1 MENKIVRKL
10 QRIAFENSSVWAVV
24 GFDAVKDTVVRLV
37 RKKNDDRKT
46 RYFHTIEEFGRYLVS
61 KKNMSCSLE
70 MEMQEEKIG
79 GNMAIFANSLGTLGV
94 QMHCVGSMGYPQKD
108 PLMEQISENC
118 RIHTVCEMGQC
129 NAIEFHDGKVM
140 LSSMDSLKE
149 LNWENLTRRISQST
163 LREYFQDSRLAAM
176 LNWSELEGA
185 TELFGKVYENCIAG
199 GKEDREQNWFL
210 MDISDASRKTSEE
223 LRRILKLE
231 EQITR
236 YRKTI
241 LSVNENEGRLI
252 YKALFLKNPVHM
264 EEMAERIGRALKIDY
279 FILHLCDSSYGY
291 QNGRLEFETGYYTA
305 VPRISTGG
313 GDNFNGGLCFGLLH
327 GFSLKES
334 LKLGNAVSG
343 YYVRYGKSPNLSRLA
358 AFLQEE
364 PGRVKEEKV
373 LRTESTGE

>member
-1 MENKIVRKL
+1 MIKL
-10 QRIAFENSSVWAVV
+10 FPYLISLISYGPLSVPSS
-24 GFDAVKDTVVRLV
+24 G
-37 RKKNDDRKT
+37 
-46 RYFHTIEEFGRYLVS
+46 
-61 KKNMSCSLE
+61 
-70 MEMQEEKIG
+70 Q
-79 GNMAIFANSLGTLGV
+79 
-94 QMHCVGSMGYPQKD
+94 GSF
-108 PLMEQISENC
+108 I
-118 RIHTVCEMGQC
+118 I
-129 NAIEFHDGKVM
+129 NAIP
-140 LSSMDSLKE
+140 
-149 LNWENLTRRISQST
+149 
-163 LREYFQDSRLAAM
+163 AAF
-176 LNWSELEGA
+176 
-185 TELFGKVYENCIAG
+185 TP
-199 GKEDREQNWFL
+199 
-210 MDISDASRKTSEE
+210 
-223 LRRILKLE
+223 
-231 EQITR
+231 R

-334 LKLGNAVSG
+334 LKLGNAGSG